1 MKAFK
6 TLTISLM
13 ALSFLLASIG
23 IAVSEDKHSG
33 FMDDYPTFEADKDR
47 KGAKIYKKPG
57 VSLKN
62 YTKITIAPIE
72 IWIAP
77 DSKYKG
83 INPED
88 LKAVADTF
96 RAAIVAELEP
106 AYPVVSKPGPGVLG
120 LRIAI
125 TDVFTK
131 KKKRG
136 LLGYTPIGFVAK
148 GVKDLTVGPAVSL
161 VDAMIEIEMLDS
173 QTNERIGALI
183 DRQSA
188 SKEKKKKKKT
198 SWEEIESTLKF
209 YAKRFRG
216 RMDTEHGK

>member
-1 MKAFK
+1 MKTLK
-6 TLTISLM
+6 TLTISLI
-13 ALSFLLASIG
+13 AHSFLLASVG
-23 IAVSEDKHSG
+23 IAMSEDKHSG

-47 KGAKIYKKPG
+47 KGAKIYRKPG

-62 YTKITIAPIE
+62 YTKIAIAPIE

-83 INPED
+83 VNPDD
-88 LKAVADTF
+88 LKALADTF
-96 RAAIVAELEP
+96 RAAIVEELEP
-106 AYPVVSKPGPGVLG
+106 AYPVVSKTGEGVLV

-136 LLGYTPIGFVAK
+136 LLGYTPIGFVTK

-161 VDAMIEIEMLDS
+161 ADAVIEAEMIDS

-188 SKEKKKKKKT
+188 SMKKKKDT
-198 SWEEIESTLKF
+198 SWDKIESTLKF

>member
-1 MKAFK
+1 MKTLK
-6 TLTISLM
+6 TLTIILM
-13 ALSFLLASIG
+13 TLTFLVTSGGLAM
-23 IAVSEDKHSG
+23 SEDKYSG
-33 FMDDYPTFEADKDR
+33 FLEDYPAFEPDKDR
-47 KGAKIYKKPG
+47 KGAKIYHKPG
-57 VSLKN
+57 MSLKN
-62 YTKITIAPIE
+62 YTKIAIAPIE
-72 IWIAP
+72 IWLSP

-83 INPED
+83 IKPDD
-88 LKAVADTF
+88 LKKLADAF

-106 AYPVVSKPGPGVLG
+106 AYPVVSKSGEGVLV

-136 LLGYTPIGFVAK
+136 LLGYTPIGFIATTAK
-148 GVKDLTVGPAVSL
+148 NLAVGPAVSV
-161 VDAMIEIEMLDS
+161 VDAVIEAEMLDS

-188 SKEKKKKKKT
+188 SKEKKKKS
-198 SWEEIESTLKF
+198 SWEEIQKTLTF

-216 RMDTEHGK
+216 RMDAEHGK

>member
-1 MKAFK
+1 MSKFK
-6 TLTISLM
+6 TLAVLVV
-13 ALSFLLASIG
+13 
-23 IAVSEDKHSG
+23 AVSMMLTGVVLAMSHGKYSG
-33 FMDDYPTFEADKDR
+33 FMEDYPTFEADKDR
-47 KGAKIYKKPG
+47 KGAKIYHKPG

-62 YTKITIAPIE
+62 YTKIAIAPIE
-72 IWIAP
+72 IWIAA

-83 INPED
+83 IDPND
-88 LKAVADTF
+88 LKALADTF

-106 AYPVVSKPGPGVLG
+106 AYPVVSKPGEGVLV

-136 LLGYTPIGFVAK
+136 LLGYTPVGFVAK

-161 VDAMIEIEMLDS
+161 ADAVIEAELIDS

-188 SKEKKKKKKT
+188 SMEKRKDT
-198 SWEEIESTLKF
+198 SWEKIQSTLTF

>member
-1 MKAFK
+1 MNTFK
-6 TLTISLM
+6 TIAIVVVAISILLTGGAWAKSDVM
-13 ALSFLLASIG
+13 R
-23 IAVSEDKHSG
+23 SG
-33 FMDDYPTFEADKDR
+33 FIENYPAFEADVDR
-47 KGAKIYKKPG
+47 KGAQVYRKAGVDLKK
-57 VSLKN
+57 
-62 YTKITIAPIE
+62 YTKVMIDPVE
-72 IWIAP
+72 IWISP
-77 DSKYKG
+77 KSKYKG
-83 INPED
+83 IDPND

-106 AYPVVSKPGPGVLG
+106 TYPVVSKPGEGVLV

-136 LLGYTPIGFVAK
+136 LLGYTPVGIVTK
-148 GVKDLTVGPAVSL
+148 GVKDLTVGPAISL
-161 VDAMIEIEMLDS
+161 ADAVIEAELIDS

-188 SKEKKKKKKT
+188 SMKKKKDT
-198 SWEEIESTLKF
+198 SWEKIQSTLKF

-216 RMDTEHGK
+216 RMDKDHGR